1 MWSSQKEK
9 RKKMKTILNISKTGP
24 DKQFLSL
31 SEDNKDG
38 KDVFI
43 IKQDESEI
51 KLLLKDIY
59 NISGQMNSWYYRIK
73 NICVHRDCD
82 DEQRMPGSI
91 FCSKH
96 DKEVRDNFNKNR
108 G

>member
-1 MWSSQKEK
+1 
-9 RKKMKTILNISKTGP
+9 MKTILNISKTGP
-24 DKQFLSL
+24 DEEFLSM